1 MFIIVILYHN
11 YTNLSIIQF
20 LRNDTIMETNTES
33 KEKIGILLIGH
44 GSSLA
49 EGNSVTYELSEM
61 YTKMSEY
68 PVQVGFMNV
77 EKPTIP
83 TALNTLARKG
93 VEKIIAVPVFL
104 AHGLHT
110 KEDIP
115 YMLGLGE
122 AREDAG
128 YYQEQK
134 EKIEFNGEIVYVN
147 PLGSDE
153 RIVDIINKRVEDTI
167 N

>member
-1 MFIIVILYHN
+1 
-11 YTNLSIIQF
+11 
-20 LRNDTIMETNTES
+20 METNAKS

-49 EGNSVTYELSEM
+49 EGNSVTYALSEM

-68 PVQVGFMNV
+68 PVQVGFMNI

-83 TALNTLARKG
+83 AALNALAQKG

-122 AREDAG
+122 PREDAG
-128 YYQEQK
+128 YYQEKQ
-134 EKIEFNGEIVYVN
+134 EKILFNGEIVYVD
-147 PLGSDE
+147 PLGADE
-153 RIVDIINKRVEDTI
+153 RIVDIIKE
-167 N
+167 